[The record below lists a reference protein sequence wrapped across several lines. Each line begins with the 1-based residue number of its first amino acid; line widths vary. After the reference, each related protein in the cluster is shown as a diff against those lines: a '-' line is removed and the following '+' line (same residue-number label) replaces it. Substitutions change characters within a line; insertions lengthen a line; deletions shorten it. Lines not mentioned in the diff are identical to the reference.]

1 MKNHLLVATA
11 LAASLAFAASPLRAD
26 EGTSRHTNPGFQPDT
41 GRINDGMPQQ
51 ASSASTETIQV
62 PTHEETL
69 AAKMTPIST
78 QPSAGDAPGVMQD
91 PQPATTGAGTT
102 EHPAGVSA
110 NAVPPSGPIG
120 SVGETI
126 PAKFSKRNDVLD
138 RTPIMALPLDL
149 TKEERKQVFDA
160 VMADK
165 ASAADGADTLKP
177 ASELSTD
184 QALNGLHALPDGVQ
198 SIEAL
203 KKLKYVKGKNKVLLV
218 EPSTRIVVD
227 QITS

>member
-1 MKNHLLVATA
+1 MKNHILVATA
-11 LAASLAFAASPLRAD
+11 VAASLAFAASPLRAD
-26 EGTSRHTNPGFQPDT
+26 EGTSRRTDPGFQPDT

-51 ASSASTETIQV
+51 APSASTEVIQV

-78 QPSAGDAPGVMQD
+78 QPSTGDAPAMQD
-91 PQPATTGAGTT
+91 LQPATVGAGTN
-102 EHPAGVSA
+102 EHPAGAAA

-149 TKEERKQVFDA
+149 SKEERKQIFDA

-165 ASAADGADTLKP
+165 ASAADGADALKP

-184 QALNGLHALPDGVQ
+184 QALNGLHPLPEGVQ

-203 KKLKYVKGKNKVLLV
+203 KKLKYVKGKDKVLLV

>member
-1 MKNHLLVATA
+1 MKNHILVATA

-26 EGTSRHTNPGFQPDT
+26 EGTSRHTDPGFQPDT
-41 GRINDGMPQQ
+41 GRINDGKPQQ
-51 ASSASTETIQV
+51 APSASTEVIQL

-78 QPSAGDAPGVMQD
+78 QPSTGDMPATQD
-91 PQPATTGAGTT
+91 LQPATVGAGTN
-102 EHPAGVSA
+102 EHPGGAAA

-120 SVGETI
+120 AVGETI

-149 TKEERKQVFDA
+149 SNEERKQIFDA

-165 ASAADGADTLKP
+165 ASAADGADALKP

-184 QALNGLHALPDGVQ
+184 QALTGLHALPEDVQ

-203 KKLKYVKGKNKVLLV
+203 KKLKYVKGKDKVLLV